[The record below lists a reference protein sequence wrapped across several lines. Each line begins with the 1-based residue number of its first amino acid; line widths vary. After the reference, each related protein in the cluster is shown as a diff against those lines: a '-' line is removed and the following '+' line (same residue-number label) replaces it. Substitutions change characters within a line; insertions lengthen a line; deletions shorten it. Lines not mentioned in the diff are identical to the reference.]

1 MKHIERRD
9 TMYVKTAAALVAAL
23 VISTSSAALANTGFD
38 VNIYTPSAQDN
49 GMSAFAQVPS
59 QARRAPVQGIS
70 PAEQLWFERASSP
83 KNS

>member
-1 MKHIERRD
+1 MSI
-9 TMYVKTAAALVAAL
+9 KTTAALVAAI
-23 VISTSSAALANTGFD
+23 VVGTSSVALANNQFD
-38 VNIYTPSAQDN
+38 VNIYTPSVQQN

-59 QARRAPVQGIS
+59 QIRRAPVQSIS